1 MSLRYGREALSIPGP
16 SVFPDRVLQA
26 MQRPAPNIY
35 EGEIV
40 ELTDAIHSDLKR
52 VARTEHDCA
61 VYIANGHGAW
71 EVALANTV
79 APGDTVL
86 VLASGSFAAGWGAMA
101 SALGIKVETLEAGFR
116 DPVDPAAV
124 EARLRADMS
133 AEIAAV
139 LVVQIDTA
147 SSVCNDIAAIGE
159 AIRRSG
165 HEALLMVDCI
175 ASLGCVPFEM
185 DAWGVDVTVAACQ
198 KGLMTPPGLSFN
210 FIGPRAWT
218 VHDQREL
225 VPSHWDWTRRC
236 RSELYYLQFGGTPP
250 THLLF
255 ALRAALDLLLDEE
268 GLEAAWHR
276 HAVLGRAVR
285 AAVEQWCAGGPLAFN
300 VIDPGHRSDAVT
312 TVLSPTVDSDALRA
326 HARDELGL
334 VLGLNIGTDGDAF
347 RIGHMGHLNP
357 PMLLGS
363 LATTEA
369 SMRALGIPFTSG
381 IGEAIEVIASATAAG
396 APGTEVR

>member
-1 MSLRYGREALSIPGP
+1 MSLRHGREALAIPGP

-26 MQRPAPNIY
+26 MHRPAPNIY

-40 ELTDAIHSDLKR
+40 DLTETLHADLKR
-52 VARTEHDCA
+52 VARTEHDSA
-61 VYIANGHGAW
+61 IYIANGHGAW

-79 APGDTVL
+79 GPGDTVL
-86 VLASGSFAAGWGAMA
+86 VLESGTFAAGWGAMGA
-101 SALGIKVETLEAGFR
+101 ALGVKVETLEADFR

-124 EARLRADMS
+124 EARLRADVS
-133 AEIAAV
+133 REIAAV

-147 SSVCNDIAAIGE
+147 SSVWNDVAAIGE

-165 HEALLMVDCI
+165 HPALYMVDCI

-210 FIGPRAWT
+210 FIGPRAWE
-218 VHDQREL
+218 VHEQRER

-236 RSELYYLQFGGTPP
+236 RSDVYYLQFGGTPP
-250 THLLF
+250 THHLF
-255 ALRAALDLLLDEE
+255 GLRAALDLLLHEE
-268 GLEAAWHR
+268 GLEATWGR
-276 HAVLGRAVR
+276 HAVLGQAVR
-285 AAVEQWCAGGPLAFN
+285 ACTERWCTDGPLELN
-300 VIDPGHRSDAVT
+300 VIDPAHRSDAVT
-312 TVLSPTVDSDALRA
+312 TVLTPSIDADALRA
-326 HARDELGL
+326 HARDEHGLILGL
-334 VLGLNIGTDGDAF
+334 SIGTDNGGF

-357 PMLLGS
+357 PMLLGA

-369 SMRALGIPFTSG
+369 SLRSLGIPFESG
-381 IGEAIEVIASATAAG
+381 ITAAIEVIAEATPTGAG
-396 APGTEVR
+396 R